1 MAQTVD
7 LARAVARLAVE
18 NAIQIR
24 VQRRVVRS
32 FADVLTDI
40 AEHLHDLG
48 VRTAV
53 ERALQRA
60 DCARNGAVGVG
71 AGRSHGAADEGGVV
85 AGMLGMENEHEV
97 EQMRLLQR
105 IARVGADHA

>member
-1 MAQTVD
+1 M
-7 LARAVARLAVE
+7 
-18 NAIQIR
+18 
-24 VQRRVVRS
+24 
-32 FADVLTDI
+32 LTDI

-53 ERALQRA
+53 QRTLQGA
-60 DCARNGAVGVG
+60 DRARNGAVGVG

-97 EQMRLLQR
+97 EQMRLLR
-105 IARVGADHA
+105 RVGRVGADHAQDVLGDGQLRLRIVQDEGVSVKIMPLGGKRRSPR